1 MDKIQEL
8 KQLVGEDVAGEI
20 LAASDK
26 LTTRA
31 KRLGLKFKEA
41 DMPNNFAEFMA
52 AYKAY
57 QAFNAEAVEE
67 AELDEALDEQEVEI
81 EVEKEITT
89 KMDTAVI
96 EQAVMKAVKAAFGE
110 MRAGED
116 MEDDDKAKAKELDEV
131 KATNAQLLQ
140 TVKALSDRV
149 AALEQ
154 PIAPQ
159 LNGGFRVTDNPQ
171 ETGKALSGA
180 SHNGTVAVLDMLG
193 GIQ

>member
-67 AELDEALDEQEVEI
+67 AELDETEEETVEI
-81 EVEKEITT
+81 EVEKEIAA
-89 KMDTAVI
+89 KMDTSAI
-96 EQAVMKAVKAAFGE
+96 ENAVMKAVKAAFGE
-110 MRAGED
+110 MRAGYE
-116 MEDDDKAKAKELDEV
+116 EDDDKAKAKELDEV